1 MPSSEDKSPKV
12 KFPAYTCVPGRSG
25 WEEFKLL
32 LVTHGSK
39 ANDYGD
45 SLATC
50 ILGTNIGGANG
61 AGFPGTTPAQIQY
74 AQRAGR
80 KLHSETLEYLCTHI
94 ADSCH
99 RDYIQRNFGVLNL
112 AKPDPHGAYL
122 YLMQECDV
130 PDCREGEDAH
140 DMKWLQF
147 SILKD
152 IGKDEHTVTNAM
164 KELRALNAKRPAHMR
179 KTPDEVTE
187 KLLRM
192 LVGSSSSSVGIEA
205 QKELEAVAGAAGG
218 PGVRQYQNP
227 AAAVGTM
234 RHQGNPGIAA
244 TAAPAAAS
252 PRTQSAGPPPEVP
265 RCSPTLTTS
274 DLLTTRAHRERDA
287 EAQHGRD
294 VATARRH
301 LGLQHK
307 LPRRDAQGVFGLVG
321 SRQLLRHWRRHC
333 RCHANGN
340 RAL

>member
-12 KFPAYTCVPGRSG
+12 KFPAYNCVPGRSG

-192 LVGSSSSSVGIEA
+192 LV
-205 QKELEAVAGAAGG
+205 
-218 PGVRQYQNP
+218 
-227 AAAVGTM
+227 
-234 RHQGNPGIAA
+234 
-244 TAAPAAAS
+244 
-252 PRTQSAGPPPEVP
+252 
-265 RCSPTLTTS
+265 LT
-274 DLLTTRAHRERDA
+274 
-287 EAQHGRD
+287 
-294 VATARRH
+294 
-301 LGLQHK
+301 
-307 LPRRDAQGVFGLVG
+307 P
-321 SRQLLRHWRRHC
+321 W
-333 RCHANGN
+333 
-340 RAL
+340 

>member
-12 KFPAYTCVPGRSG
+12 KFPAYNCVPGRSG

-164 KELRALNAKRPAHMR
+164 KELRALNAKRPAHMLYVSQPR
-179 KTPDEVTE
+179 GPASAPASASASAPASAPVLASASPYLPP
-187 KLLRM
+187 LLP
-192 LVGSSSSSVGIEA
+192 SSSA
-205 QKELEAVAGAAGG
+205 
-218 PGVRQYQNP
+218 Y
-227 AAAVGTM
+227 
-234 RHQGNPGIAA
+234 
-244 TAAPAAAS
+244 AAAS
-252 PRTQSAGPPPEVP
+252 SYA
-265 RCSPTLTTS
+265 
-274 DLLTTRAHRERDA
+274 
-287 EAQHGRD
+287 
-294 VATARRH
+294 
-301 LGLQHK
+301 
-307 LPRRDAQGVFGLVG
+307 
-321 SRQLLRHWRRHC
+321 
-333 RCHANGN
+333 
-340 RAL
+340 